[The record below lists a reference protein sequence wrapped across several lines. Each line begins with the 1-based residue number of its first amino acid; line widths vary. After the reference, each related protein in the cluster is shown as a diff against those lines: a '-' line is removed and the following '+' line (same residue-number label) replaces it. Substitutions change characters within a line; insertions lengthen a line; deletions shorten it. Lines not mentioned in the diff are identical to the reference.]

1 MIIINEFSSCSR
13 CEGGNKSPLLACIIR
28 VGSNYKIDTLKALVL
43 VRNASL
49 LALIDQR
56 FGTSA
61 KRVWNMLYTEGQME
75 QRAIAT
81 EAMMHNTE
89 AREVLYAMLRNGFI
103 SLQDVPRNP
112 DRAPSRTFYTWRATM
127 EIACARACIMLYRT
141 ANNLLARMA
150 HETAIHSELLHR
162 VHLVNQGRMDS
173 SQLDATS
180 LHKLKRTVRIIEA
193 SLISIDSQL
202 STFLFDFNQ

>member
-1 MIIINEFSSCSR
+1 
-13 CEGGNKSPLLACIIR
+13 
-28 VGSNYKIDTLKALVL
+28 
-43 VRNASL
+43 
-49 LALIDQR
+49 
-56 FGTSA
+56 
-61 KRVWNMLYTEGQME
+61 MLYIEGQME

-89 AREVLYAMLRNGFI
+89 AREILYAMLRNGFI

-127 EIACARACIMLYRT
+127 ETACARACVMLYRT

-150 HETAIHSELLHR
+150 HETAMHSELLHR

-173 SQLDATS
+173 SQLDAAS

-193 SLISIDSQL
+193 SLISVDSQL
-202 STFLFDFNQ
+202 STFLFEFEQIN